1 MRYRLNPPPSSPAA
15 RIIAV
20 LATIATL
27 AMALFFGFIVLLIA
41 LGFMAAFGLYTWIR
55 VRWGTRR
62 GVGAAPT
69 KERPEAGG
77 RDIEADYEVVSRRRD

>member
-15 RIIAV
+15 RVFAV

-27 AMALFFGFIVLLIA
+27 ALALFFGFIVLLIA
-41 LGFMAAFGLYTWIR
+41 LGFMTAFGLYAWIR
-55 VRWGTRR
+55 ARWVGR
-62 GVGAAPT
+62 GGDGAA
-69 KERPEAGG
+69 KANKRPEAGS

>member
-15 RIIAV
+15 RVFAV

-27 AMALFFGFIVLLIA
+27 ALALFFGFIVLLIA
-41 LGFMAAFGLYTWIR
+41 LGFMTAFGLYAWIR
-55 VRWGTRR
+55 ARWGGR
-62 GVGAAPT
+62 GGGTA
-69 KERPEAGG
+69 KSKKRPEAGS